1 MISRTRVFSFQFKSI
16 FFNASLCTTGNIKY
30 WSLGNTQGKREIIVW
45 SDNLKPLVSSI
56 QVKLLKNRIK
66 LLMYWRY
73 YCSLYRTRQNHDN
86 LIFTR
91 ILLYNNINDSL
102 KAEKV
107 QIRPEMVLLEAT
119 FHTHKGFITEK
130 CDSCD
135 NRNCVV

>member
-102 KAEKV
+102 KAERGSNSSWNGV
-107 QIRPEMVLLEAT
+107 IGSDISHSQR
-119 FHTHKGFITEK
+119 FY
-130 CDSCD
+130 
-135 NRNCVV
+135 NRKMRFMW